1 MERITIISLQR
12 TTKTSGTIKLRFR
25 LRDGRRADLTHKSSI
40 EASISDMQKFNA
52 DGSLKRGVS
61 IFNESL
67 YDDITRTKD
76 AMSEAYKRMKE
87 SGVPVS
93 NERFN
98 NEIIKALT
106 PDTITNQKELV
117 GRFKQFMDD
126 QLASGVIGNGILRS
140 YTALYA
146 DLQRFVRIKRIKGI
160 TAQEIGSKELAMLRE
175 FLMDEYKYVEKWPS
189 VYEKM
194 REDKIPKKQRS
205 GNTIANKMRILRAM
219 FNYMVREGEI
229 GQSPFSKLN
238 KDRRRTL
245 MGTQYDAPVAL
256 EIQEFN
262 KLLETDV
269 PADLQEVKD
278 CFVLLCTIGAR
289 IADFKSLTMENISVT
304 NLGHPY
310 IHYTPAK
317 TARLQKV
324 NKEVISAIVRC
335 ALDIV
340 VKYQMNFKCY
350 KNQVQFNEDIRR
362 LLEYIGID
370 RKCPVKN
377 ADGGNDYRP
386 VYELASSKTGR
397 KTHISLMASVS
408 PDKYAAGLHSRGS
421 NAVNRYLHSSID
433 SKFHLACVAYGQPE
447 FTCDDHYN
455 IVEEPQHDELTDIV
469 AKMTKEQKEK
479 MLKLLLEN

>member
-98 NEIIKALT
+98 NEIIKVLT

-146 DLQRFVRIKRIKGI
+146 DLQRFVRIKRIKVI

-205 GNTIANKMRILRAM
+205 GKAKIGRASC
-219 FNYMVREGEI
+219 RE
-229 GQSPFSKLN
+229 
-238 KDRRRTL
+238 R
-245 MGTQYDAPVAL
+245 V
-256 EIQEFN
+256 
-262 KLLETDV
+262 
-269 PADLQEVKD
+269 
-278 CFVLLCTIGAR
+278 
-289 IADFKSLTMENISVT
+289 
-304 NLGHPY
+304 
-310 IHYTPAK
+310 
-317 TARLQKV
+317 
-324 NKEVISAIVRC
+324 
-335 ALDIV
+335 
-340 VKYQMNFKCY
+340 
-350 KNQVQFNEDIRR
+350 
-362 LLEYIGID
+362 
-370 RKCPVKN
+370 
-377 ADGGNDYRP
+377 
-386 VYELASSKTGR
+386 
-397 KTHISLMASVS
+397 
-408 PDKYAAGLHSRGS
+408 
-421 NAVNRYLHSSID
+421 
-433 SKFHLACVAYGQPE
+433 
-447 FTCDDHYN
+447 
-455 IVEEPQHDELTDIV
+455 
-469 AKMTKEQKEK
+469 
-479 MLKLLLEN
+479 